1 MARGAIQ
8 WGGRFFSAAIVP
20 LACLGGWQLGEG
32 GASHRLG
39 SGVRG
44 AVAALAVSSVIVA
57 LVVVGSINRES
68 RALIDE
74 FRALDVATVVTDQ
87 SYLPKVGWEDDGTR
101 WVLAERA
108 QLSQVAQT
116 IRDATDGPAR
126 SPPRDRW
133 R

>member
-1 MARGAIQ
+1 
-8 WGGRFFSAAIVP
+8 
-20 LACLGGWQLGEG
+20 
-32 GASHRLG
+32 
-39 SGVRG
+39 
-44 AVAALAVSSVIVA
+44 VAALAVSSVIVA